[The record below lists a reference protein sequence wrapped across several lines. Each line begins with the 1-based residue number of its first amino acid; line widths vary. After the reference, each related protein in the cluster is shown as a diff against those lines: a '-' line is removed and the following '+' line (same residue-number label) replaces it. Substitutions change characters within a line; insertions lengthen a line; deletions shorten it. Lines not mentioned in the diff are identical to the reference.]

1 MQGQANSLE
10 YQWMPFTAN
19 KHFKLEPRLFVE
31 GKGMY
36 LKNHR
41 GETVI
46 DGVSGLYCSPAGHGR
61 REIAEAVH
69 QQLLTLD
76 FVPPFQFGH
85 EKAFE
90 LARRVAEL
98 TPGDLD
104 YVFFT
109 NSGSES
115 VDTAMK
121 IALQYHRARG
131 QAQRTRFVSRERAY
145 HGVNFGGLSLAGMV
159 RNRETFIPTI
169 PGVSHIRHTALP
181 ENKFTRGEADKGA
194 DLADDLQRHV
204 DLYGADTIAACFIE
218 PIAGSF
224 GMLVP
229 PKGYLKRIREICD
242 RHGILLVFDEVICGF
257 GRTGKPFASHS
268 FGVTPDIITMAKALT
283 NGVMPMGAVAVS
295 EKVYRAVVEAGPE
308 KGIEFYHGYTYSG
321 LPASCAA
328 GLASLDIYK
337 NEKLFERAAELSPY
351 FLDAVFSLRDVPL
364 ITDIRGYGLLGA
376 VDIAPA
382 DKPGA
387 RGYEVLCDLF
397 NTGVLVRVTG
407 DTIIFAPAYIAERKH
422 VDEIIDKAR
431 RVLMRHAQRAGA
443 SGAQKKSAA

>member
-1 MQGQANSLE
+1 MKSQANSLE
-10 YQWMPFTAN
+10 HQWMPFTAN
-19 KHFKLEPRLFVE
+19 KHFKAEPRLFAE
-31 GKGMY
+31 AKGMY

-41 GETVI
+41 GETLI
-46 DGVSGLYCSPAGHGR
+46 DGVSGLYCTPAGHGR
-61 REIAEAVH
+61 REIADAVH
-69 QQLLTLD
+69 AQLMTLD

-90 LARRVAEL
+90 LARRVGEL
-98 TPGDLD
+98 TPGDLN

-115 VDTAMK
+115 VDSAMK
-121 IALQYHRARG
+121 IALQYHRSRG

-145 HGVNFGGLSLAGMV
+145 HGVNFGGISLAGMV
-159 RNRETFIPTI
+159 RNRDTFGPTL

-181 ENKFTRGEADKGA
+181 ENRFVRGEAETGA

-204 DLYGADTIAACFIE
+204 DLYGADTIAAVFIE

-224 GMLVP
+224 GILVP

-257 GRTGKPFASHS
+257 GRTGKPFAGQA
-268 FGVTPDIITMAKALT
+268 FGVTPDIMTMAKALT
-283 NGVMPMGAVAVS
+283 NGVIPMGAVAVN
-295 EKVYRAVVEAGPE
+295 EKIYQAVVESGPA

-321 LPASCAA
+321 IPSACAA
-328 GLASLDIYK
+328 GLAALDIYK
-337 NEKLFERAAELSPY
+337 NERLFERAAELSPY
-351 FLDAVFSLRDVPL
+351 FLDAVWSLRDIPIV
-364 ITDIRGYGLLGA
+364 TDIRGYGMLGA
-376 VDIAPA
+376 IDLEPA

-397 NTGVLVRVTG
+397 NSGVLARVGG
-407 DTIIFAPAYIAERKH
+407 DTLIFAPAFIAEHKH
-422 VDEIIDKAR
+422 IDEIIDKAR
-431 RVLMRHAQRAGA
+431 RVLTRHAQRAGVRLV
-443 SGAQKKSAA
+443 G

>member
-1 MQGQANSLE
+1 MRSQANSLE
-10 YQWMPFTAN
+10 HQWMPFTSN
-19 KHFKLEPRLFVE
+19 KHFKQEPRLFVE

-41 GETVI
+41 GDTVI
-46 DGVSGLYCSPAGHGR
+46 DGVSGLYCTPAGHGR

-69 QQLLTLD
+69 AQLMTLD

-85 EKAFE
+85 DKAFE
-90 LARRVAEL
+90 LARRLGEI

-104 YVFFT
+104 YVMFT

-121 IALQYHRARG
+121 MALQYHRSRG

-159 RNRETFIPTI
+159 RNRESFGPTL

-181 ENKFTRGEADKGA
+181 EHRFTRGEAETGA

-204 DLYGADTIAACFIE
+204 DLYGADTIAACVIE

-224 GMLVP
+224 GILVP

-242 RHGILLVFDEVICGF
+242 RHGILLIFDEVICGF
-257 GRTGKPFASHS
+257 GRTGQAFAGQS
-268 FGVTPDIITMAKALT
+268 FGVTPDIMTMAKALT
-283 NGVMPMGAVAVS
+283 NGVIPMGAVAVS
-295 EKVYRAVVEAGPE
+295 DKVYHAVVDAGPA
-308 KGIEFYHGYTYSG
+308 KGIEFFHGYTYSG
-321 LPASCAA
+321 IPVACAA
-328 GLASLDIYK
+328 ALASLDIYRS
-337 NEKLFERAAELSPY
+337 EGLFERAAEMSPY
-351 FLDAVFSLRDVPL
+351 FLDAVYALRDIPIV
-364 ITDIRGYGLLGA
+364 TDIRGYGMLGA
-376 VDIAPA
+376 IDLEAS

-387 RGYEVLCDLF
+387 RGYEVLQDLF
-397 NTGVLVRVTG
+397 NSGLLARVTN
-407 DTIIFAPAYIAERKH
+407 DTVIFAPAFIAKRKH
-422 VDEIIDKAR
+422 IDEIFDKVR
-431 RVLMRHAQRAGA
+431 RVLSRHAQRAGVRLA
-443 SGAQKKSAA
+443 G